1 MFTRR
6 SYSVDGAPSRIE
18 TEVVSRAASGFVG
31 ERESVVEGGHALLD
45 LLARDHERRADHDH
59 VPVRHEVEAPLERGL
74 RHARDGRKV
83 LAARVEGHERLP
95 RVPGAG

>member
-6 SYSVDGAPSRIE
+6 SYSVDGTPSRIE
-18 TEVVSRAASGFVG
+18 TDVVPRAASGFVG

-59 VPVRHEVEAPLERGL
+59 VPVRHQIEAALESGLGDPGHRREVR
-74 RHARDGRKV
+74 ARRI
-83 LAARVEGHERLP
+83 EGHERLA
-95 RVPGAG
+95 RLAV